1 VALGMAWS
9 SGPGLACLVRRDAP
23 AWDMAGGLTIR
34 ALWRA
39 QAWCPTEVVFSGGD
53 LWAYLQA

>member
-1 VALGMAWS
+1 M
-9 SGPGLACLVRRDAP
+9 VRRDAP